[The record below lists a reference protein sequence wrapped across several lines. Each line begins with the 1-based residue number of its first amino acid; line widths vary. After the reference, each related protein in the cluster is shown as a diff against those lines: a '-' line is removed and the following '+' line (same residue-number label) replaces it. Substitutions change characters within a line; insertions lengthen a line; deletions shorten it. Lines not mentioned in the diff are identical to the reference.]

1 MNISGGIR
9 PVESNVACVFPG
21 QGSQQVGMGKDL
33 LDNFKSVR
41 EIFAEIDDALNFP
54 LSRLMFQG
62 PEDELTKTMN
72 AQPAILAASLA
83 AWVAIQETLG
93 TESMPKPS
101 LVAGHSLGEYT
112 ALVISGVLNVSD
124 AAKLVRARGNFM
136 QTAAEEIPGSMAAI
150 LGLDEQ
156 TVDEI
161 CRETGAQISNVNT
174 EDQMVIAG
182 DLVALARA
190 MDLATVR
197 GAKRLIRLQVGG
209 AFHSRL
215 MLPAEQGMRETL
227 QEYQFNDPIIPIIGN
242 VSGRPLLSAKSV
254 KAELIRQLCSCVQWK
269 RSVSYMIGAGV
280 GMFYEIG
287 PGKVLSSLIK
297 RAYPDMPV
305 VNLNNP
311 ESIYALSS

>member
-1 MNISGGIR
+1 MNISGGTR
-9 PVESNVACVFPG
+9 SAESKIAYVFPG
-21 QGSQQVGMGKDL
+21 QGSQQVGMGREL
-33 LDNFKSVR
+33 SDNFNSAK
-41 EIFAEIDDALNFP
+41 ELFTEIDDALNFP
-54 LSRLMFQG
+54 LSQLMFQG
-62 PEDELTKTMN
+62 PEDELTKTMY
-72 AQPAILAASLA
+72 AQPAIMATSLA
-83 AWVAIQETLG
+83 SWLAMGEILG
-93 TESMPKPS
+93 AESMPKPS

-124 AAKLVRARGNFM
+124 AIRLVRDRGNLM
-136 QTAAEEIPGSMAAI
+136 QRAAEEFPGSMAAI
-150 LGLDEQ
+150 LGLDEP

-161 CRETGAQISNVNT
+161 CHETGAQISNVNAD
-174 EDQMVIAG
+174 DQMVIAG

-215 MLPAEQGMRETL
+215 MLPAEQGIREAL
-227 QEYQFNDPIIPIIGN
+227 HQYQFNDPIIPIVAN
-242 VSGRPLLSAKSV
+242 SSGRPLVSAKAV

-269 RSVSYMIGAGV
+269 RSVSYMIGAGI

-297 RAYPDMPV
+297 RAYPEIPIIS
-305 VNLNNP
+305 LNDP
-311 ESIYALSS
+311 ESIYALSR